1 MPKKLSMIKWES
13 VSDAKS
19 ETHLVQLIQSWNRY
33 PNKTA
38 HYNNLLSNLQG
49 LGGIKI

>member
-1 MPKKLSMIKWES
+1 MSKKFIMIKWES

-33 PNKTA
+33 PNKTVDQ
-38 HYNNLLSNLQG
+38 NNLLSNLQG
-49 LGGIKI
+49 LEGIKI